1 MWIKVEDKLPKENDP
16 CIIRIEYVYPDRMFV
31 IDKIVGI
38 FKDGVWKCHD
48 LDILQKDIISV
59 RVTDWKPIEY
69 KEVNKMQ
76 TETKFVYFDK
86 YCIVCKNVKIVE
98 TEDPCNDCL
107 ATPVNINSHK
117 PVNFEEA

>member
-1 MWIKVEDKLPKENDP
+1 MWINVEDKLPNENET
-16 CIIRIEYVYPDRMFV
+16 CIIKIEYVYQDRMFD
-31 IDKIVGI
+31 IEHVGV
-38 FKDGVWKCHD
+38 FNNGTWKCYD
-48 LDILQKDIISV
+48 LDKLLEDIISV

-86 YCIVCKNVKIVE
+86 YCILCKNVKTVE